1 MITMAGIDP
10 SQAHQV
16 ITLAGIDPGLVH
28 TVRGTAANVG
38 ELVEACC
45 LL

>member
-1 MITMAGIDP
+1 M
-10 SQAHQV
+10 HQSGRGKQWYFGMD
-16 ITLAGIDPGLVH
+16 ADPGLVH